1 MGRAS
6 KMDAEALQQAC
17 QSLQKVLNEAHVL
30 MQDSGGLMKI
40 SDAPGSLFCPAIP
53 IVGFHCKTFKDLD
66 ILLKR
71 TQDTKEQDE
80 VERFWDLEEEWDTT
94 LKKIDAML
102 SPNSED
108 APVVTKIGEKAPLQV
123 LLQNARNP
131 QESMTLKEVLMKT
144 SNSRVHLILLRHLS

>member
-1 MGRAS
+1 
-6 KMDAEALQQAC
+6 MDAEALQQAC
-17 QSLQKVLNEAHVL
+17 QSLQKVLDEAHVL
-30 MQDSGGLMKI
+30 MQDSGGLKKI

-53 IVGFHCKTFKDLD
+53 IYSQLLRSFHCKTFKDLD

-108 APVVTKIGEKAPLQV
+108 AHVVTKIGEKAPLQV